1 MQISILFFLPFI
13 ASYCIKEKIKIFP
26 GIPVDTG
33 RKLNVHKAFRRRPG
47 RILNVLCTFVQ
58 FTFCVYG
65 DGMGQ
70 ISTNTK
76 VIISI
81 SLTLFR
87 IGGPK
92 KPLTSFCP
100 VTSTNVGISL

>member
-1 MQISILFFLPFI
+1 MQFIMQQFVVSLILAFDFYQKKLD
-13 ASYCIKEKIKIFP
+13 
-26 GIPVDTG
+26 PVDTG